1 MTVDRIKDTTE
12 IYFPELG
19 WRFHID
25 PTAFTVGG
33 LAIQWYGILIT
44 TGLLLALL
52 YCFPKMKRFGL
63 DADRAVDAV
72 IGGVLGGI
80 IGARLYYVLFNF
92 SEFKKDSFGE
102 TLKSAANIRS
112 GGLAIYGGI
121 IGALLVGLLM
131 CKIRKVRKLPMLDI
145 TVLGFLI
152 GQGVGRWGNFVNQE
166 AFGTNT
172 SSFFGMTG
180 GEIQNTIIRETQEGG
195 SMYAHDQATMMW
207 EKAVHPCFLYE
218 SLWCI
223 LGFIILSWY
232 SKHRK
237 YDGQIFLMY
246 LSWYGIER
254 AFVEGLRTD
263 SLYIGDSNLRI
274 SQLLSIVLVVVS
286 VILQI
291 VIYSKYRR
299 DPESFQLYVGSE
311 ESHRLIEES
320 RRKRMGMPVEDIY
333 SADDDED
340 EDIPVYDDDDD
351 DDYDSI
357 IGKDDDAS
365 DKSED
370 DEDADE
376 NVGEAAE
383 ADEENKSEAAETAED
398 GKVSDAEEEPQN
410 DSEKGE

>member
-63 DADRAVDAV
+63 DSDRAVDAV

-80 IGARLYYVLFNF
+80 IGARIYYVLFNF

-102 TLKSAANIRS
+102 TLKSAVNIRS

-172 SSFFGMTG
+172 SSVFGMTG

-274 SQLLSIVLVVVS
+274 SQLLSIVLVVAS
-286 VILQI
+286 VILQL

-333 SADDDED
+333 SADDDEG

-370 DEDADE
+370 DEDSDE

>member
-1 MTVDRIKDTTE
+1 
-12 IYFPELG
+12 
-19 WRFHID
+19 
-25 PTAFTVGG
+25 
-33 LAIQWYGILIT
+33 
-44 TGLLLALL
+44 
-52 YCFPKMKRFGL
+52 
-63 DADRAVDAV
+63 
-72 IGGVLGGI
+72 
-80 IGARLYYVLFNF
+80 
-92 SEFKKDSFGE
+92 
-102 TLKSAANIRS
+102 
-112 GGLAIYGGI
+112 
-121 IGALLVGLLM
+121 
-131 CKIRKVRKLPMLDI
+131 
-145 TVLGFLI
+145 
-152 GQGVGRWGNFVNQE
+152 
-166 AFGTNT
+166 
-172 SSFFGMTG
+172 
-180 GEIQNTIIRETQEGG
+180 
-195 SMYAHDQATMMW
+195 
-207 EKAVHPCFLYE
+207 
-218 SLWCI
+218 
-223 LGFIILSWY
+223 
-232 SKHRK
+232 
-237 YDGQIFLMY
+237 MY

-398 GKVSDAEEEPQN
+398 GKVSDAEEKPQN

>member
-63 DADRAVDAV
+63 DSDRAVDAV

-80 IGARLYYVLFNF
+80 IGARIYYVLFNF

-102 TLKSAANIRS
+102 TLKSAVNIRS

-274 SQLLSIVLVVVS
+274 SQLLSIVLVVAS
-286 VILQI
+286 VILQL

-357 IGKDDDAS
+357 IGKDDNAS

-398 GKVSDAEEEPQN
+398 GKVSDAEEKPQN